1 MPENY
6 LDFDILAKD
15 NIRTL
20 NVPEISSRNPAA
32 FILVGLP
39 VSGKTTLTHKL
50 ADKFPLTILS
60 EEDIISFLSPR
71 ATIFQ
76 RNSPEIFQLALKTIE
91 YLVKMGKSCIY
102 DGNVKTIE
110 QRKLIK
116 KVVEYSGGSYTLI
129 YLDCPKQT
137 CYKRLQKHN
146 LAVEIGEEKGF
157 ILNKDLFEF
166 EDSST
171 DLPLSGEQH
180 LAYNSNDRQAIYQLL
195 PQIEEIINARKT

>member
-6 LDFDILAKD
+6 LDFAILAKD

-20 NVPEISSRNPAA
+20 NVPAPSFRNPAVI
-32 FILVGLP
+32 ILVGLP
-39 VSGKTTLTHKL
+39 VSGKTTLTNKL
-50 ADKFPLTILS
+50 ADKFPLAILS
-60 EEDIISFLSPR
+60 EEDMTAFLSPR

-91 YLVKMGKSCIY
+91 YLVKMGKACIY
-102 DGNVKTIE
+102 DGNVKTRE

-116 KVVEYSGGSYTLI
+116 KVVEDYGGSYTLV
-129 YLDCPKQT
+129 YLDCPRQI

-166 EDSST
+166 EASST
-171 DLPLSGEQH
+171 DWPIGGEQH
-180 LAYNSNDRQAIYQLL
+180 LVYNSNDRQAIYQLL
-195 PQIEEIINARKT
+195 PQIGEIINPEKT